1 MLKGNLVDWDDS
13 IWDLENMMAA
23 DESTESVCKPPRPGH
38 IILPEQRNFSSH
50 ASMCSKFRGVASVVR
65 DQGTMQKMDLEIS
78 KYQDCGF
85 VSMNGRLVGGMC

>member
-23 DESTESVCKPPRPGH
+23 DESSESVCKPPRPGH
-38 IILPEQRNFSSH
+38 VILPEQRSFSSH

-65 DQGTMQKMDLEIS
+65 DQETTAENGFGDL
-78 KYQDCGF
+78 K
-85 VSMNGRLVGGMC
+85 VSRLRFRIHEWQVGGIR